1 MSMSGKNLLLG
12 TVIAFSSIFVNSSY
26 AEEEAYDNEYFVAQL
41 KSQIQEEEDKVK
53 KLKSLLD
60 NYQKGLVD
68 EKKIA
73 ELQAQIFAGKN
84 PAKLKFYVKSLFGQ
98 DYKEGTTN
106 IIVPVGYRLEAD
118 PREGLFLRNCVTD
131 SHSMAEAAA
140 CANTLEKMVNEELDT
155 TYNNLKT
162 HCKEKGC
169 EDDLFNMQ
177 NAWNTYRENSYRFMD
192 SFVGKSAIQANNGMQ
207 KDFWNEEI
215 IKQLKVLK
223 NINSFME
230 YEK

>member
-1 MSMSGKNLLLG
+1 MSGKNLMLG
-12 TVIAFSSIFVNSSY
+12 SVIAFSSIFINISY

-41 KSQIQEEEDKVK
+41 QSQIQEEEDKVK
-53 KLKSLLD
+53 KLKTLLE
-60 NYQKGLVD
+60 NYKKGLVD

-73 ELQAQIFAGKN
+73 SLQAEIFAGKN
-84 PAKLKFYVKSLFGQ
+84 PAQLKFYVKSLFGQ

-118 PREGLFLRNCVTD
+118 PREGLFFRNCVTD
-131 SHSMAEAAA
+131 SQSMAEAAA
-140 CANTLEKMVNEELDT
+140 CAKTVEKMINEELAS
-155 TYNNLKT
+155 TYNNLKM

-169 EDDLFNMQ
+169 DDALFNMQ
-177 NAWNTYRENSYRFMD
+177 NAWITYRENSYRFMD

-207 KDFWNEEI
+207 KNFWDEEL